1 MNECTWCH
9 GHLERIEIGGVVII
23 VCDDCGLTA
32 EVEATEESITC
43 PRCGMTSYNPND
55 VREGYCGNCHDWT
68 RGAPGRTGEEDRGV
82 RRDSGPA

>member
-1 MNECTWCH
+1 MADEPSSAECTWCH

-32 EVEATEESITC
+32 EVEVT
-43 PRCGMTSYNPND
+43 D
-55 VREGYCGNCHDWT
+55 
-68 RGAPGRTGEEDRGV
+68 GAPGRTGEEDRGV